1 MCTISDTVE
10 ITTSIITEIGSSR
23 MPRSICSVRLIGSHT
38 VFHGTSVGN
47 TPEASRP
54 AEKYSNAVQ

>member
-1 MCTISDTVE
+1 
-10 ITTSIITEIGSSR
+10 

-47 TPEASRP
+47 IPAASRP